1 MVFTGCS
8 RVWVSVDLLLTFVVF
23 KLVVILHTYVRPT
36 KVVRIWLRCT
46 RMLFMK
52 FGIWIV
58 IFFLELKVNMVTIRN

>member
-1 MVFTGCS
+1 M
-8 RVWVSVDLLLTFVVF
+8 DLLLTFVVF
-23 KLVVILHTYVRPT
+23 KLVVILHTYARPT

-58 IFFLELKVNMVTIRN
+58 IFFLELKMNMVTIRN